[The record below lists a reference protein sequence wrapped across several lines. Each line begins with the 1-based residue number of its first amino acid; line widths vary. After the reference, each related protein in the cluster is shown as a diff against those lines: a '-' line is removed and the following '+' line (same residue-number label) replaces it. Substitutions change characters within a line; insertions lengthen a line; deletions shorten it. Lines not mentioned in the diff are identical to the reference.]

1 VENSVPSFVSN
12 SRISFLKFIFLVEN
26 KEISALFHLLDDPDE
41 AVYSTISN
49 KIISYGTGII
59 PNLENLWETTPDL
72 SVQKRIESIIHGVQ
86 FREFKEQ
93 LTAWKDGSTDLLSGA
108 LLIDQFLIPDMHE
121 ASVHKEMEKLRRN
134 IWLELNNY
142 LTPLEQV
149 NIISSILFNYY
160 KLRGTEIA
168 YQSPEP
174 FLVSKVFESKK
185 GNAISNGIIYTKLCE
200 LLDIPVRAINIPNQ
214 FILAYLDYR
223 NPAADQSDAENIV
236 FFIDPI
242 NGQAYS
248 HQDVNNYLKRYSLNP
263 TPSFFTPLPNKK
275 IIKILLHHLS
285 KCFENGEDRFKS
297 DELNSILDMLN

>member
-1 VENSVPSFVSN
+1 M
-12 SRISFLKFIFLVEN
+12 VEN

-86 FREFKEQ
+86 FRELKEQ
-93 LTAWKDGSTDLLSGA
+93 FIAWKEGSMDLLSGA
-108 LLIDQFLIPDMHE
+108 LLVDRFLLPDMQE
-121 ASVHKEMEKLRRN
+121 VSVHKEMEKLRRN

-168 YQSPEP
+168 YQSSEA
-174 FLVSKVFESKK
+174 FLVSKVLESKK
-185 GNAISNGIIYTKLCE
+185 GNAISNGIIYSKLCE
-200 LLDIPVRAINIPNQ
+200 FLDIPVRAINIPNQ

-223 NPAADQSDAENIV
+223 NPAADETKYEAENIV

-248 HQDVNNYLKRYSLNP
+248 HQDVNNYLKRYSINP
-263 TPSFFTPLPNKK
+263 TPSFFTPLSNKK
-275 IIKILLHHLS
+275 IIQILLRHLS
-285 KCFENGEDRFKS
+285 KCFENGDDRFKS